1 MTKVIFKHVRVRSH
15 KELREQKIDELSV
28 SRLDSI
34 ASTYDSLFHGKMVV
48 FAHEHI
54 GVRINQY
61 GYYDKDALDLL
72 FLFLNPVLAEF
83 KTGYALD
90 IGANIGNHALFF
102 SRYFSKVVAFEP
114 HPRIFELLAL
124 NSRLADNIDVYNF
137 GISDQDGVVQ
147 LKENRLNMGAS
158 SMSSTNITSLEIDV
172 QVKRLESVDVAG
184 SVEFVKIDVEGFEAN
199 VIKGGL
205 SLIEKHRPIIVF
217 EQHKIDFVGNSTETI
232 DYLHELGYQICWK
245 EKNVFSKKSVVR
257 RFQKLMGVLNNRKT
271 EYRIVTGD
279 IIPVDNYGM
288 LIAIPKRHYD
298 KFGF

>member
-1 MTKVIFKHVRVRSH
+1 MTRVIFKHVRVRNH

-34 ASTYDSLFHGKMVV
+34 ASTYDSLFNGKMVV

-72 FLFLNPVLAEF
+72 FLFLSPVLHEF
-83 KTGYALD
+83 KTGCALD

-102 SRYFSKVVAFEP
+102 SQYFSKVVAFEP
-114 HPRIFELLAL
+114 HPRIFELLTI
-124 NSRLADNIDVYNF
+124 NSRLVDNIEVYNF

-158 SMSSTNITSLEIDV
+158 SMSSINNTSLQFDV
-172 QVKRLESVDVAG
+172 QVKSLDSLNIYDNVT
-184 SVEFVKIDVEGFEAN
+184 FMKIDVEGFEAN

-205 SLIEKHRPIIVF
+205 SLIEKNMPIIVF
-217 EQHKIDFVGNSTETI
+217 EQHKIDFVGSSTETI
-232 DYLHELGYQICWK
+232 KYLHELGYKICWR
-245 EKNVFSKKSVVR
+245 EKNNFSKRSVVR
-257 RFQKLMGVLNNRKT
+257 RFQKLMNALNNRRT
-271 EYRIVTGD
+271 EYRIVTED
-279 IIPVDNYGM
+279 VIPVDNYGM
-288 LIAIPKRHYD
+288 LIAIPKRHHD
-298 KFGF
+298 KFGI